1 MNIPIKYFFLIL
13 CSLYTY
19 INILKLSNKRSVS
32 KIACVLLS
40 FILSFL
46 TSLLRIYVL
55 PISIPAMYLFSFL
68 TFTMLFRT
76 PWKISAYA
84 SILSFGCSYLFFA
97 VNTVLWAAVEAFIFT
112 KLDFYPP
119 KLLLDLFLGL
129 SQFGGVVCLFRIRR
143 FKHGLPFL
151 WELENNNAGIFI
163 GAAILTA
170 VSFLSLNNDTH
181 FIYYILIFS
190 ILIWGAALLFWWK
203 ERITRKYLDRV
214 NARTVQ
220 EFETALSAKEEE
232 ISYLRQQNESLAK
245 IIHKDNKLIPA
256 MEYSVRE
263 LFCSA
268 GNGMD
273 GTLFHERVHE
283 LSKELEHI
291 FQERKG
297 LLQNYESA
305 GKQLPATDIVSVDI
319 LLAYM
324 LQKASGQNIDFDV
337 TLLEDMDLV
346 TEQISGED
354 LRTLLADLLE
364 NALIA
369 VSGCETKKVLLI
381 MGSRNRLFTID
392 VYDSGPSFPE
402 EVLSGFGV
410 RPVTTHKDEGGSG
423 IGLMTVGELCT
434 KYGASFAVKELS
446 SGSSYTKK
454 VSVCFPC
461 FSPDLLVE

>member
-1 MNIPIKYFFLIL
+1 MNTLMKYFFMIS
-13 CSLYTY
+13 CSLYAY
-19 INILKLSNKRSVS
+19 ANILKLSSKHSVT
-32 KIACVLLS
+32 KVVCAFLPL
-40 FILSFL
+40 ILSFL
-46 TSLLRIYVL
+46 TCLLHICIA
-55 PISIPAMYLFSFL
+55 PISIPGMFLLSFL
-68 TFTMLFRT
+68 AFTMLFRT
-76 PWKISAYA
+76 PWKVSAYA
-84 SILSFGCSYLFFA
+84 CILSFGCSYLFYA
-97 VNTVLWAAVEAFIFT
+97 ASALLRAAVEAFMIT
-112 KLDFYPP
+112 RLDLYPSKP
-119 KLLLDLFLGL
+119 LMTLFLGL
-129 SQFGGVVCLFRIRR
+129 LQLGGVIYLFHIQRL
-143 FKHGLPFL
+143 KHGLSFL
-151 WELENNNAGIFI
+151 WESGNSNTGIFI

-190 ILIWGAALLFWWK
+190 ILIWGAALLLWWK
-203 ERITRKYLDRV
+203 ERITRKYLDQV
-214 NARTVQ
+214 NARAAQ
-220 EFETALSAKEEE
+220 EFEASLSAKEEE
-232 ISYLRQQNESLAK
+232 LTYLRQQNEALAK

-273 GTLFHERVHE
+273 GTLFHERAHE

-297 LLQNYESA
+297 LLQNYETA

-369 VSGCETKKVLLI
+369 VSDCETKKVLLT
-381 MGSRNRLFTID
+381 MGSRNHLFTID

-402 EVLSGFGV
+402 EVLSGFGI

-423 IGLMTVGELCT
+423 IGLMTVWELCT
-434 KYGASFAVKELS
+434 KYDASFAVEELS
-446 SGSSYTKK
+446 FGPSYTKK
-454 VSVCFPC
+454 VSVCFDGLRQRR
-461 FSPDLLVE
+461 F